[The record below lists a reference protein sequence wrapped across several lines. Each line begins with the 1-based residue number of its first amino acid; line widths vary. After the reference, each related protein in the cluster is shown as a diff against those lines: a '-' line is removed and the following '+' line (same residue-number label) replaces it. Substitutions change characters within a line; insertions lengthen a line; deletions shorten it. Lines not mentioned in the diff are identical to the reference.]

1 MKNGFENSFDPRRRD
16 WSFNVDRH
24 SPETLPNLFCS
35 STEVTKVDN
44 ERQMPQIRKP
54 SRISQPLNNNV
65 TAKVFER
72 EIEGE
77 STLSKV
83 DQTKPSDSSVDGSND
98 GGKEKRRETVEGKPS
113 KSAKAGDAGSV
124 ETAAKSDVPSIVI
137 GSKYANAR
145 LDEVKS
151 LKSSDCSAV
160 GGGTNYPVKDKKVTF
175 AENSA
180 GKQSESATGFRKS
193 YHGSKS
199 EKSISYYPGFKS
211 GKKGIL
217 PLPQQP
223 ELFVP
228 AVGEIAVIDL
238 VPDDPISAC
247 LPCLE
252 ANGTY
257 ICTPC
262 NPRCFIIQ
270 KVRSAVTFI

>member
-1 MKNGFENSFDPRRRD
+1 
-16 WSFNVDRH
+16 
-24 SPETLPNLFCS
+24 
-35 STEVTKVDN
+35 
-44 ERQMPQIRKP
+44 MPQIRKP
-54 SRISQPLNNNV
+54 SRISQPLNSNV
-65 TAKVFER
+65 STKVDR
-72 EIEGE
+72 EIEAE

-83 DQTKPSDSSVDGSND
+83 DRTKQSDLSVDGSND
-98 GGKEKRRETVEGKPS
+98 GGKEKRRETVEEKPS
-113 KSAKAGDAGSV
+113 KSGKAYDAGSV
-124 ETAAKSDVPSIVI
+124 ETAARSEVPSIVI
-137 GSKYANAR
+137 GNKYAEAR
-145 LDEVKS
+145 VDELKS
-151 LKSSDCSAV
+151 LKSSESSAV
-160 GGGTNYPVKDKKVTF
+160 GSGTNYAVKDKKVTF

-180 GKQSESATGFRKS
+180 GKQLESATGFRKS

-223 ELFVP
+223 ELFCP

-270 KVRSAVTFI
+270 KVRSDMIIYCIIYTV